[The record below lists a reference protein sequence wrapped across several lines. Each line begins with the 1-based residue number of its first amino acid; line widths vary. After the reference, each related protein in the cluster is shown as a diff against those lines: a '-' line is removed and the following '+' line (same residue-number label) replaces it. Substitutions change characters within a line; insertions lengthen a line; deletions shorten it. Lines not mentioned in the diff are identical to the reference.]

1 MFKLKKRSL
10 VGLFLLLVV
19 LSNLLGSG
27 YSPSISSIQIYGNSK
42 TLDYIIEREIHH
54 TLHTILD
61 STIAEEDRNRL
72 ENLGIFSEVSWK
84 VIPLQDKS
92 AILKYI
98 VIESIQKTPPG
109 VFPVYEEDTGWSL
122 VGGWIIQNF
131 RGRNQTLQLGGSIG
145 GMDTYG
151 FNFVDPWMF
160 GNHVSLSLSS
170 GKSSFHH
177 NFLNWETD
185 VQSFQIDLGRWFGES
200 IKSSIGFEFEKKTFS
215 NESTSNSYL
224 YFSPQVSTRYDTRD
238 IYWNPTKGLLISHY
252 FYFMNGIEP
261 SNYSLL
267 IWRQSYSGFFKLNT
281 SKKNLVLAVNTTF
294 KRKWGDKKE
303 IWLNYFGDS
312 YSVRGWA
319 LPNQE
324 LYYSGAESFRFG
336 HESVQTTIELRKD
349 IIPKYATKY
358 GVEFG
363 LGVVA
368 FLDAGI
374 ISESWTDLLS
384 QSPMLGTGIGL
395 RIPIPMVDV
404 LRIDYGW
411 GYKDGDWNS
420 SSIHWSVEQK
430 F

>member
-1 MFKLKKRSL
+1 M
-10 VGLFLLLVV
+10 
-19 LSNLLGSG
+19 
-27 YSPSISSIQIYGNSK
+27 
-42 TLDYIIEREIHH
+42 
-54 TLHTILD
+54 
-61 STIAEEDRNRL
+61 
-72 ENLGIFSEVSWK
+72 
-84 VIPLQDKS
+84 
-92 AILKYI
+92 
-98 VIESIQKTPPG
+98 
-109 VFPVYEEDTGWSL
+109 
-122 VGGWIIQNF
+122 
-131 RGRNQTLQLGGSIG
+131 
-145 GMDTYG
+145 
-151 FNFVDPWMF
+151 
-160 GNHVSLSLSS
+160 
-170 GKSSFHH
+170 
-177 NFLNWETD
+177 
-185 VQSFQIDLGRWFGES
+185 
-200 IKSSIGFEFEKKTFS
+200 
-215 NESTSNSYL
+215 
-224 YFSPQVSTRYDTRD
+224 
-238 IYWNPTKGLLISHY
+238 
-252 FYFMNGIEP
+252 
-261 SNYSLL
+261 
-267 IWRQSYSGFFKLNT
+267 
-281 SKKNLVLAVNTTF
+281 AVNTTF

-420 SSIHWSVEQK
+420 GSIHWSVEQK

>member
-151 FNFVDPWMF
+151 FNFFDPWIF
-160 GNHVSLSLSS
+160 CNHVSLSLSS
-170 GKSSFHH
+170 CKSSFHH
-177 NFLNWETD
+177 NFLN
-185 VQSFQIDLGRWFGES
+185 L
-200 IKSSIGFEFEKKTFS
+200 
-215 NESTSNSYL
+215 
-224 YFSPQVSTRYDTRD
+224 
-238 IYWNPTKGLLISHY
+238 
-252 FYFMNGIEP
+252 
-261 SNYSLL
+261 
-267 IWRQSYSGFFKLNT
+267 
-281 SKKNLVLAVNTTF
+281 
-294 KRKWGDKKE
+294 
-303 IWLNYFGDS
+303 
-312 YSVRGWA
+312 
-319 LPNQE
+319 
-324 LYYSGAESFRFG
+324 
-336 HESVQTTIELRKD
+336 
-349 IIPKYATKY
+349 
-358 GVEFG
+358 
-363 LGVVA
+363 
-368 FLDAGI
+368 
-374 ISESWTDLLS
+374 
-384 QSPMLGTGIGL
+384 
-395 RIPIPMVDV
+395 
-404 LRIDYGW
+404 
-411 GYKDGDWNS
+411 
-420 SSIHWSVEQK
+420 
-430 F
+430 